1 MNKLILPSVI
11 VIFILWILLQ
21 LALHM
26 SILKNPLNYWIA
38 IVIFFLFIKFV
49 KEK

>member
-1 MNKLILPSVI
+1 MNKLILPSII

-21 LALHM
+21 IALNM
-26 SILKNPLNYWIA
+26 NIFKNPLNYCIA
-38 IVIFFLFIKFV
+38 IVIFFLFLKFA